1 MLNHKEINIIR
12 KFNRQYVI
20 ALGVLNKKIFKTDL
34 SWPEGRILEEIA
46 EEDDIT
52 PIQIVHKLK
61 VDKGYT
67 SRIISQ
73 LEKKMLIEKIPDLQD
88 RRSIKLVL
96 TAKGLEAY
104 KSIDMRSND
113 QINNLIEDLSDN
125 QQIELFESIER
136 VNQLLF
142 ERKEK

>member
-1 MLNHKEINIIR
+1 MLNNKEINIIR

-46 EEDDIT
+46 EEAEIT
-52 PIQIVHKLK
+52 PIQIVNKLK
-61 VDKGYT
+61 IDKGYT

-73 LEKKMLIEKIPDLQD
+73 LEKKKLIEKIPDSQD

-96 TAKGLEAY
+96 TDKGLEAY
-104 KSIDMRSND
+104 KSIDIRSND
-113 QINNLIEDLSDN
+113 QINNLIENLPDS
-125 QQIELFESIER
+125 QQIEFFESIKHANR
-136 VNQLLF
+136 LLF
-142 ERKEK
+142 GSEGK

>member
-52 PIQIVHKLK
+52 PIQIVHKLQ

-73 LEKKMLIEKIPDLQD
+73 LEKKMLIEKFLIH
-88 RRSIKLVL
+88 K
-96 TAKGLEAY
+96 
-104 KSIDMRSND
+104 IDVRLN
-113 QINNLIEDLSDN
+113 
-125 QQIELFESIER
+125 
-136 VNQLLF
+136 
-142 ERKEK
+142 